1 MSIYL
6 VTGGG
11 GFIGSHIAATL
22 VARGQRVR
30 VLDNF
35 VTGRRENLASIVDD
49 IELIEGDVAD
59 PQTARRAVAGVEIVF
74 HQAAIPS
81 VPRSIADPLAAH
93 HSNTLGTLQILLAAR
108 DAGVRRVVFASSS
121 SIYGDNPT
129 LPKREDMPPAPKSP
143 YAATKLAG
151 EAYCQSF
158 SDAYGLETVSLRY
171 FNVFGPRQ
179 DPLSEYAAVIP
190 RFITALL
197 AGQPPTIY
205 GDGQQSRD
213 FTYISN
219 VVQANFLAAEA
230 PAASGQVFNIACGKR
245 ISLLELVAILNDIC
259 ETDLAPEHAAPRP
272 GDVRHSLADITLA
285 QDVLGYGGATSL
297 EEGLRQTVSWY
308 RRGHV

>member
-1 MSIYL
+1 MSTYL

-22 VARGQRVR
+22 VERGRRVR

-35 VTGRRENLASIVDD
+35 ATGRRENLAQIMAD

-81 VPRSIADPLAAH
+81 VPRSIADPMSVH

-108 DAGVRRVVFASSS
+108 DAGVKRVVFASSS
-121 SIYGDNPT
+121 SIYGDSPT

-151 EAYCQSF
+151 EVYCQSF
-158 SDAYGLETVSLRY
+158 TDSYGLETVSLRY

-190 RFITALL
+190 KFITALL

-205 GDGQQSRD
+205 GDGQQTRD

-219 VVQANFLAAEA
+219 VVEANLLAAEA
-230 PAASGQVFNIACGKR
+230 PAASGRVFNMACGKR

-259 ETDLAPEHAAPRP
+259 KTNLRPEHTAPRP
-272 GDVRHSLADITLA
+272 GDVLHSLADITLA
-285 QDVLGYGGATSL
+285 QEVLGYKATTSL
-297 EEGLRQTVSWY
+297 EEGLSQTVAWY
-308 RRGHV
+308 REGHV

>member
-1 MSIYL
+1 MSTYL

-22 VARGQRVR
+22 VERGRRVR

-35 VTGRRENLASIVDD
+35 ATGRRENLAQIMAD

-81 VPRSIADPLAAH
+81 VPRSIADPMSVH
-93 HSNTLGTLQILLAAR
+93 HNNTLGTLQILLAAR
-108 DAGVRRVVFASSS
+108 DAGVKRVVFASSS
-121 SIYGDNPT
+121 SIYGDSPT

-151 EAYCQSF
+151 EVYCQSF
-158 SDAYGLETVSLRY
+158 TDSYGLETVSLRY

-190 RFITALL
+190 KFITALL

-205 GDGQQSRD
+205 GDGQQTRD

-219 VVQANFLAAEA
+219 VVEANLLAAEA
-230 PAASGQVFNIACGKR
+230 PAASGRVFNMACGKR

-259 ETDLAPEHAAPRP
+259 KTNLRPEHTAPRP
-272 GDVRHSLADITLA
+272 GDVLHSLADITLA
-285 QDVLGYGGATSL
+285 QEVLGYKATTSL
-297 EEGLRQTVSWY
+297 EEGLRQTVAWY
-308 RRGHV
+308 REGHV

>member
-1 MSIYL
+1 MSTYL

-35 VTGRRENLASIVDD
+35 ITGRRENLAPLMDG

-59 PQTARRAVAGVEIVF
+59 EQTARRAVEGVEAVF
-74 HQAAIPS
+74 HQAALPS

-93 HSNTLGTLQILLAAR
+93 RSNTFGTLQILLAAR

-121 SIYGDNPT
+121 AIYGDSPT
-129 LPKREDMPPAPKSP
+129 MPKRENMPPAPKSP

-158 SDAYGLETVSLRY
+158 TDAYGLETVSLRY

-190 RFITALL
+190 KFITALL
-197 AGQPPTIY
+197 AGRSPTIY
-205 GDGQQSRD
+205 GDGEQSRD

-219 VVQANFLAAEA
+219 VVEANLLAAEA
-230 PAASGQVFNIACGKR
+230 PAASGRVFNIACGKR
-245 ISLLELVAILNDIC
+245 ISLLELVAVLNDIC
-259 ETDLAPEHAAPRP
+259 GTNLTPEHTAPRP
-272 GDVRHSLADITLA
+272 GDVRHSLADISPA
-285 QDVLGYGGATSL
+285 QAVLGYEVTTSL
-297 EEGLRQTVSWY
+297 EEGLRQTVEWY
-308 RRGHV
+308 REGHV